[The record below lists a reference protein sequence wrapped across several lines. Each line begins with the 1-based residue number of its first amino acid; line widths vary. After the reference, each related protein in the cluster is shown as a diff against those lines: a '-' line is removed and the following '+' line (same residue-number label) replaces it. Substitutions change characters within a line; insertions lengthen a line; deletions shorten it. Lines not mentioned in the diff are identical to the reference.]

1 MLTYRRIVFCLVRR
15 FHRCAKRYDF
25 MNLGGKKDDKRAV
38 ELHGSQHF
46 IPSGIRSSLGRFQ
59 GLSPHLVNIQSY
71 YSLHTWESLK

>member
-46 IPSGIRSSLGRFQ
+46 IPSGVYLVLIRSFSGSVPPF
-59 GLSPHLVNIQSY
+59 G
-71 YSLHTWESLK
+71 